1 MRNHPWARLCIRA
14 ATATVATAASLGVL
28 AGAPVMATAVADPDP
43 GLIGVRLV
51 DAPVARRDDPRARRY
66 IVDHLRPGTTI
77 KRRIEV
83 YNKSAAARRLDL
95 YAASAGIH
103 KNTFT
108 FGQKHTANELSGW
121 IKVNPAWVVLAPRAR
136 TQAMLTVTVPR
147 TALDGERYA
156 VVWAEAQAA
165 PDAQHNVGSIHR
177 VGVRVYLD
185 VGPGGEP
192 LSDFVIE
199 RMTGARDEQGRPS
212 VTAVVRNLGRRAV
225 DLSGQL
231 TLAKGPGGVTA
242 GPFRAPPGTTLS
254 SHGSGTVVVPL
265 EPRLPDGPWK
275 ATLELRSGPAKRS
288 ATATVM
294 LSQWKEPTSYAHLYA
309 IGAAVALVV
318 CGLIAWV
325 LIRRRRRN
333 RAQPADQPSP

>member
-1 MRNHPWARLCIRA
+1 ML
-14 ATATVATAASLGVL
+14 TAAS
-28 AGAPVMATAVADPDP
+28 VMATPVADPEP

-83 YNKSAAARRLDL
+83 YNKSAESRRLDL
-95 YAASAGIH
+95 YPASAAIH
-103 KNTFT
+103 KNAFT
-108 FGQKHTANELSGW
+108 FGPKRTANELSGW
-121 IKVNPAWVVLAPRAR
+121 IKVEPSAVDLKPRTR
-136 TQAMLTVTVPR
+136 GQVMLTLTVPR

-156 VVWAEAQAA
+156 VVWAEAQAP
-165 PDAQHNVGSIHR
+165 PDATHNVGSVHR

-199 RMTGARDEQGRPS
+199 KLRGFRDKQGRPS

-225 DLSGQL
+225 DLSGEL
-231 TLAKGPGGVTA
+231 TLADGPGGVTA
-242 GPFRAPPGTTLS
+242 GPFKAPPGTTL
-254 SHGSGTVVVPL
+254 GSYDSGEVVVPL
-265 EPRLPDGPWK
+265 DRRLPDGPWK
-275 ATLELRSGPAKRS
+275 ATLVLQSGPAKRS
-288 ATATVM
+288 ATATVS
-294 LSQWKEPTSYAHLYA
+294 LSPWKEPASYTHLYV
-309 IGAAVALVV
+309 IGAVAALIV
-318 CGLIAWV
+318 CGLIATWV

-333 RAQPADQPSP
+333 RAQPSDGLHDELHDELTS